1 MTMPDV
7 GGGRLVQREPVDVPE
22 GRMTESRPKE
32 VWPTQRMARTEL
44 QTRIAVPARVCV
56 DCLEGTGSRDGC

>member
-1 MTMPDV
+1 MTMPGV
-7 GGGRLVQREPVDVPE
+7 GRGRFVQKEPVDVPE

-44 QTRIAVPARVCV
+44 QTRIAVPAWVCV
-56 DCLEGTGSRDGC
+56 HCPQGTGSRDMC